1 MRSQLI
7 ASPLNY
13 TGGKFKLL
21 PQLLPLL
28 PSHINTFVD
37 LFCGGCNVGLNV
49 KSNKVIYNDISP
61 QLHELYKIF
70 STQNSENLLSSVYKI
85 IEKYNLSLSSK
96 NGYEF
101 YKSTSNK
108 GLGEYN
114 KNGFLRLRNELNNK
128 NAIDE
133 TYCIML
139 YVLII
144 YAFNNQIRFNANGEF
159 NLPVGKRDFNTK
171 MQQKLLRF
179 MTRLQEQNREFS
191 CLDFRNFD
199 TEKLGKDD
207 FVYIDPPYLITCASY
222 NENGGWG
229 EKDELDLLKFID
241 RLDKKGIKFALS
253 NVLTSKG
260 KTNKIL
266 KSWLENRTYNIH
278 YLNYKYSNSNYQT
291 KDKSS
296 YSDEVLIT
304 NY

>member
-1 MRSQLI
+1 MRSLI

-21 PQLLPLL
+21 PQLLPLF
-28 PSHINTFVD
+28 PKKINTFID
-37 LFCGGCNVGLNV
+37 LFCGGANVGINV
-49 KSNKVIYNDISP
+49 KSHKVIYNDISP

-70 STQNSENLLSSVYKI
+70 STQKPEILLSSVYKI
-85 IEKYNLSLSSK
+85 IDKYNLSLSSK

-114 KNGFLRLRNELNNK
+114 KNGFLRLRNELNDK
-128 NAIDE
+128 NIIDE
-133 TYCIML
+133 AYCIML
-139 YVLII
+139 YVAIV

-159 NLPVGKRDFNTK
+159 NLPVGKRDFNAK
-171 MQQKLLRF
+171 MQEKLLRF
-179 MTRLQEQNREFS
+179 MTRLQEQSREFS

-199 TEKLGKDD
+199 TKRLGEDD

-222 NENGGWG
+222 NENGGWS

-241 RLDKKGIKFALS
+241 NLDKKGIKFAIS

-266 KSWLENRTYNIH
+266 LSWLEKRQFSTH
-278 YLNYKYSNSNYQT
+278 HLRHKYSNSNYQI
-291 KDKSS
+291 KDKSGF
-296 YSDEVLIT
+296 SDEVLIT